1 ALVFYGAT
9 KFKSK
14 GRARY
19 ERDLWKQ
26 MWRWSVGEWDILV
39 GCAPRTKCLGLI
51 DAEKEPDPVPE
62 AIPRT
67 DSWTGWREPTRV
79 GGRRDWQN
87 VRRRERR
94 VRGGGRWLVGFVI
107 RGAKIKNVS
116 IFRVV
121 ALLTIFTSFI
131 VKNKSSRDID
141 EFNGF

>member
-1 ALVFYGAT
+1 MANGIDVLFDSYIV
-9 KFKSK
+9 
-14 GRARY
+14 RVP
-19 ERDLWKQ
+19 
-26 MWRWSVGEWDILV
+26 WR
-39 GCAPRTKCLGLI
+39 R
-51 DAEKEPDPVPE
+51 
-62 AIPRT
+62 
-67 DSWTGWREPTRV
+67 REPTRV

-94 VRGGGRWLVGFVI
+94 VRGGGRWLVGVVI